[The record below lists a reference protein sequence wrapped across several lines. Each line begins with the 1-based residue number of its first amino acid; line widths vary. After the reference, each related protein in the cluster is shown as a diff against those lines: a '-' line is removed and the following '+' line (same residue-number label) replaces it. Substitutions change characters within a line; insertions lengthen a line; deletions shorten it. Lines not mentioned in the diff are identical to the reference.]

1 METLVMSALQARQRR
16 LGPAD
21 IKQIRLLLQMP
32 PETRI
37 RTMLNVQNV
46 VLNTWRTRLR
56 LAHPALSE
64 LELCQLMF
72 QRLKQNG

>member
-1 METLVMSALQARQRR
+1 MPNLSAQRLPHR

-21 IKQIRLLLQMP
+21 VKQIRLLLRMA
-32 PETRI
+32 PEERI
-37 RTMLNVQNV
+37 RTMLKVQEV
-46 VLNTWRTRLR
+46 VLNTWRARLR
-56 LAHPALSE
+56 KAHPELSD

>member
-1 METLVMSALQARQRR
+1 MAQSLSLQELQRR

-21 IKQIRLLLQMP
+21 IQQIQLLLRVP
-32 PETRI
+32 PKERI
-37 RTMLNVQNV
+37 RTMLAMQKI
-46 VLNTWRTRLR
+46 VLNMWRKRLR
-56 LAHPALSE
+56 KAHPELSN

>member
-1 METLVMSALQARQRR
+1 MSALQARQRR